1 MRVAFAGSP
10 QVAVPVLDALVASG
24 HEVAVVVTQPDRPR
38 GRGREPVPT
47 PIRVAAEAAGLPVI
61 APKSINGTDVLDA
74 LRKARVEAICVAAF
88 GQLLRD
94 EVLGGWPCLNVH
106 YSKLPA
112 YRGAAPVERAI
123 MDGLDAT
130 AVTIMQMDAGL
141 DTGPMIAVE
150 SVAIGVE
157 ENAGSVYERL
167 SSVGGRLLVGV
178 VDALAAGTMTVIRQ
192 PETGMSLAPKLTD
205 EDRRIDPSQ
214 TARHEADRIRALSP
228 HIGATL
234 ILGGQPMKVWRAR
247 PSGRAIDAP
256 LVSEDGMLLL
266 ACSDG
271 ALEIKEIQPPGKR
284 PMATDVFLRGFRGN
298 LSLGEAI

>member
-10 QVAVPVLDALVASG
+10 QIAVPVLDALIASA
-24 HEVAVVVTQPDRPR
+24 HEVAIVVTQPDRPR

-47 PIRVAAEAAGLPVI
+47 PIREAAEAAGLPVI
-61 APKSINGTDVLDA
+61 SPQSINHPEVLDA
-74 LRKARVEAICVAAF
+74 LRQAEVGAICVAAF

-106 YSKLPA
+106 YSRLPA

-130 AVTIMQMDAGL
+130 AVTIMKMDAGL

-150 SVAIGVE
+150 TVTIGPE
-157 ENAGSVYERL
+157 ENAGSLYGRL
-167 SSVGGRLLVGV
+167 SDVGGRLLVGV
-178 VDALAAGTMTVIRQ
+178 VDSLAGGTMTTTAQ
-192 PETGMSLAPKLTD
+192 PDAGMSLAPKLGD
-205 EDRRIDPSQ
+205 EDRHIDPSA
-214 TARHEADRIRALSP
+214 TAQHEADRVRALSP

-234 ILGGQPMKVWRAR
+234 ILDGQAMKIWRAR
-247 PSGRAIDAP
+247 AAGRAIDAP
-256 LVSEDGMLLL
+256 LVAEGGMLLV

-271 ALEIKEIQPPGKR
+271 ALEIQEIQPPGKR
-284 PMATDVFLRGFRGN
+284 PMATDVFLRGFRGD
-298 LSLGEAI
+298 LRLGAAS